1 MSILQLH
8 KRVRSLTTSVGITT
22 LAISFGA
29 GCGGPPS
36 GPTRYTISG
45 TVTFDKQPVPKGF
58 ITFAPDD
65 TAGNKGPGGGAEVI
79 NGKFKTEVSKGVV
92 GGPHIVQIVAYDG
105 ISTKVEGEELPDG
118 KSLFPTYTTTVNFPK
133 QDTVTD
139 FDVPKP

>member
-1 MSILQLH
+1 MSLLQPRKNGH
-8 KRVRSLTTSVGITT
+8 SPIISCVIIGVISLFSG
-22 LAISFGA
+22 

-79 NGKFKTEVSKGVV
+79 NGKFKTDTGKGVV

-118 KSLFPTYTTTVNFPK
+118 KALFPTYTTTVTFPK
-133 QDTVTD
+133 QDTVSD